1 MKLKLTIFSLILMMG
16 FSATNSFSQTKHKW
30 FWEKEEAPAPKAAPA
45 PRPKPNPKFE
55 AYQKI
60 TKDAVKSKGMF
71 TTFRTKDD
79 KVLFEIDSAF
89 VSDRIFLLSNRIAKT
104 SNTKDFVAGQMIK
117 NPFMI
122 RFAADSKNVTL
133 YLVQKN
139 NEVKEGDAM
148 TPSFNKNFADPIL
161 KTFKVM
167 AESKDGKKLIDVT
180 DFFRT
185 AESCISPIKSGGTAK
200 PGQAVLANRF
210 NPANSSIE
218 SVKSFPENIEI
229 RSIMSFDGTGSPYTI
244 TTHRSLILL
253 PKEPMQKRLQDK
265 KVGFFSSSRNVYTT
279 DKDAIDKYSFI
290 HRWRIE
296 PREEDMKKYLA
307 GELVTPK
314 EQITFYVD
322 TAFPDKWRGSI
333 LKGILNWNIAFEDA
347 GFKDAVIAK
356 LYPTKAENPDF
367 DPEDMRFSCVKYA
380 ATDIANAMGPSYV
393 DPRSGEIINGE
404 VIWYHN
410 VISLVHNWKFVQTAA
425 VDKSVRK
432 EVFPDDVMQLCIEY
446 VSSHEVG
453 HTLGLMH
460 NFGASTCFPVDSLRS
475 PSFTQ
480 KYGTT
485 PSIMDYA
492 RNNYVA
498 QPGDVE
504 KGVYMTPPVMGV
516 FDKLSIKWGYTCFD
530 SKLKDE
536 KPELDKILDSFD
548 EKGIVYRFGA
558 QQAPNTVDPRD
569 QSESLGDD
577 VYKANEY
584 GFKNLRII
592 AKNLIEWSDL
602 KEGESFDR
610 AKTNYYELLS
620 QYNRMVGHVI
630 AYVGSVY
637 YNENRKGDNTEGR
650 IYATKAQTK
659 RAIDW
664 LFNEARTNSWLAPS
678 YTTSLLALPPSTLL
692 RTNSSIIGGMLNGGA
707 LNRIYEAQTYGTKG
721 AYTLDGYMSDFVYN
735 LMTPTRAGRRLTN
748 NDKVMQVSAISSI
761 TKYSGLQP
769 ATTSAASSRGI
780 TDAVTEYYEMTES
793 IQTTCCYG
801 KTCSHNHDNEECDHD
816 HDNSEVSFFRTTG
829 NEGSIPSYVAAPI
842 MARSLKQIKSYYEA
856 AVKTTNDTDTK
867 SFYEYQILQINKLFE
882 K

>member
-1 MKLKLTIFSLILMMG
+1 MG
-16 FSATNSFSQTKHKW
+16 FSATNSYSQETTSQSRW
-30 FWEKEEAPAPKAAPA
+30 FWQKKEVPAPTPTPTHAPK
-45 PRPKPNPKFE
+45 PKPNPKVE
-55 AYQKI
+55 AFMKF
-60 TKDAVKSKGMF
+60 TKDAVKSEGMF
-71 TTFRTKDD
+71 TTFTTKDD
-79 KVLFEIDSAF
+79 KVLFAIDSSF
-89 VSDRIFLLSNRIAKT
+89 VAERVFLLSNRIAKT
-104 SNTKDFVAGQMIK
+104 SNTKDYVAGQMVK

-122 RFAADSKNVTL
+122 RFTADSKNVTL
-133 YLVQKN
+133 YLVQVN

-148 TPSFNKNFADPIL
+148 TSSFNKNFADPIL

-167 AESKDGKKLIDVT
+167 GESKDGKKLIDVT
-180 DFFRT
+180 EFFRT
-185 AESCISPIKSGGTAK
+185 PENCISPLKNTSTPKI
-200 PGQAVLANRF
+200 GQVSLPNRF

-218 SVKSFPENIEI
+218 SVKSFPKNIEI

-253 PKEPMQKRLQDK
+253 PKEPMQRRMQDK
-265 KVGFFSSSRNVYTT
+265 RVGYFSTSRNLFTT
-279 DKDAIDKYSFI
+279 DKDAIDKYAFI

-296 PREEDMKKYLA
+296 PSKEDMDKYLA
-307 GELVTPK
+307 GELVKPK

-347 GFKDAVIAK
+347 GFKDVVVAK
-356 LYPTKAENPDF
+356 SYPTKEENPDF
-367 DPEDMRFSCVKYA
+367 DPEDMRFNCVKYA
-380 ATDIANAMGPSYV
+380 ATTIENAMGPSYV

-410 VISLVHNWKFVQTAA
+410 VISLVHNWKFIQTAA
-425 VDKSVRK
+425 ADKSVRT
-432 EVFPDDVMQLCIEY
+432 EVFPDDVMQHCIEY

-460 NFGASTCFPVDSLRS
+460 NMGASSCFPVDSLRS

-516 FDKLSIKWGYTCFD
+516 FDKLSIQWGYTYLP
-530 SKLKDE
+530 KGTTDE
-536 KPELDKILDSFD
+536 KYALNKILADFD

-558 QQAPNTVDPRD
+558 QQFPFSVDPRD

-592 AKNLIEWSDL
+592 AKNLLEWSDI
-602 KEGESFDR
+602 KEGESYDR
-610 AKTNYYELLS
+610 MKVYYSELLK
-620 QYNRMVGHVI
+620 QYNRMVDHV
-630 AYVGSVY
+630 ATHLGAVY
-637 YNENRKGDNTEGR
+637 YNESRMGDNSEAR
-650 IYATKAQTK
+650 IYTNKAQNK
-659 RAIDW
+659 RAMDW

-678 YTTSLLALPPSTLL
+678 YVTTHLALGPVVLTK
-692 RTNSSIIGGMLNGGA
+692 TNSSMIGAMLNGGA
-707 LNRIYEAQTYGTKG
+707 LNRIYESQYSNTKG
-721 AYTLDGYMSDFVYN
+721 AYTLEGYMNDFVYN
-735 LMTPTRAGRRLTN
+735 LMTPTRAGKKLTT
-748 NDKVMQVSAISSI
+748 NDKIMQISAIVTL
-761 TKYSGLQP
+761 TKYSGLKP
-769 ATTSAASSRGI
+769 ATTSTTGRGI
-780 TDAVTEYYEMTES
+780 TTDAVEDYYEMKES

-801 KTCSHNHDNEECDHD
+801 HTCSHNGCSHDEECDHD
-816 HDNSEVSFFRTTG
+816 HGDENSFFRVTTS
-829 NEGSIPSYVAAPI
+829 EATLPTYIAAPV
-842 MARSLKQIKSYYEA
+842 MANSLKQIKSYYDA
-856 AVKTTNDTDTK
+856 AIKKTTDADTK
-867 SFYEYQILQINKLFE
+867 SFYEYQAHQIELLFA